1 MKKPDQGLSG
11 SSKASYS
18 LEVCLAW
25 RLKELTMSNLVPV
38 VIEQTPRGERS
49 YDIYSRLLKDRI
61 ILLGTPINSAVANNV
76 IAQMLFLEADN
87 PDKDI
92 QLYINSPG
100 GSVTDG
106 LGIYDIMQFVKCD
119 VATTCIGMA
128 ASMGSLL
135 LCAGTKGKRYVLPN
149 ARVMVHQPLISGGLA
164 GQASDIEIHARELIR
179 MKEQLTKIY
188 QHHTGQEYDILEKAM
203 DRDNFMSAATAK
215 EFGLVDKVVEFRKE
229 SEKGQK

>member
-1 MKKPDQGLSG
+1 
-11 SSKASYS
+11 
-18 LEVCLAW
+18 
-25 RLKELTMSNLVPV
+25 MSNLVPI
-38 VIEQTPRGERS
+38 VIEHTPRGERS

-61 ILLGTPINSAVANNV
+61 ILLGTPINSAVANSI

-92 QLYINSPG
+92 QLYINCPG

-135 LCAGTKGKRYVLPN
+135 LCAGAKQKRYILPN
-149 ARVMVHQPLISGGLA
+149 ARVMIHQPLISGGLA
-164 GQASDIEIHARELIR
+164 GQASDIEIHAKELI
-179 MKEQLTKIY
+179 KTKAQLTKIY
-188 QHHTGQEYDILEKAM
+188 ENHTGQNYDILEKSM
-203 DRDNFMSAATAK
+203 DRDNFMNANQAK
-215 EFGLVDKVVEFRKE
+215 EFGLADQIVEFRKT
-229 SEKGQK
+229 SSNKDSK

>member
-1 MKKPDQGLSG
+1 
-11 SSKASYS
+11 
-18 LEVCLAW
+18 
-25 RLKELTMSNLVPV
+25 MSNLVPV

>member
-1 MKKPDQGLSG
+1 
-11 SSKASYS
+11 
-18 LEVCLAW
+18 
-25 RLKELTMSNLVPV
+25 MSNLVPI
-38 VIEQTPRGERS
+38 VIEQTPKGERS

-92 QLYINSPG
+92 QIYINSPG

-135 LCAGTKGKRYVLPN
+135 LQAGTPGKRYCLPH
-149 ARVMVHQPLISGGLA
+149 ARVMIHQPLIGGHGLQ
-164 GQASDIEIHARELIR
+164 GQASDIEIHARELVKT
-179 MKEQLTKIY
+179 KEELTNIY
-188 QHHTGQEYDILEKAM
+188 VQHTGQSYEVLDKAM
-203 DRDNFMSAATAK
+203 DRDNFMNAQTAK
-215 EFGLVDKVVEFRKE
+215 EFGLVDHVVEFRKASGKE
-229 SEKGQK
+229 